1 VIGTL
6 RGLGLTSAE
15 IRDLTATYLERT
27 KEPIGPRP
35 AEALRAV
42 RARTEDRIT
51 ELRQL
56 PQRIDDYQSEFDAQL
71 AGRADFRALD
81 PYFGARD
88 A

>member
-1 VIGTL
+1 L
-6 RGLGLTSAE
+6 AE
-15 IRDLTATYLERT
+15 IRELTATYLERT
-27 KEPIGPRP
+27 EEPIGPRL
-35 AEALRAV
+35 AEVLCAV

-56 PQRIDDYQSEFDAQL
+56 LQRIDDYRSEFDAQL

-81 PYFGARD
+81 PHFGARD